1 MKLEKKII
9 LKKQK
14 KDLIEPKLAYK
25 PTIYLMQPIRFN
37 IF

>member
-14 KDLIEPKLAYK
+14 KDLIEPKLAYQTDNS
-25 PTIYLMQPIRFN
+25 PYATH
-37 IF
+37 